1 MKEAIIM
8 AHQAKDNG
16 DYGIGAVIVKNGVIV
31 VRVANSTKT
40 REDPTQHAELLAISQ
55 ASKILESR
63 HLTECVLYTTHEP
76 CPMCAAAAV
85 WAKLE
90 GIVWGA
96 RMEDMADYAN
106 KNGNSH
112 YQWRTIKLKAQEI
125 IEKGPDQPWVIDDF
139 MRDECKKLFHDTI
152 IVRSL

>member
-1 MKEAIIM
+1 
-8 AHQAKDNG
+8 
-16 DYGIGAVIVKNGVIV
+16 
-31 VRVANSTKT
+31 
-40 REDPTQHAELLAISQ
+40 
-55 ASKILESR
+55 
-63 HLTECVLYTTHEP
+63 
-76 CPMCAAAAV
+76 
-85 WAKLE
+85 
-90 GIVWGA
+90 
-96 RMEDMADYAN
+96 MEDMADYAN